1 MMEIDKDYDW
11 YGTSGAPKT
20 RIPEEYNWY
29 SPATPPAAGAEDT
42 GTWSYGGEDIT
53 GNITLPENW
62 TTATDYL
69 KGLLGGDY
77 SIGGGGSDAWGM
89 AKARAQQML
98 GTGEPVDISGW
109 WEAQKPVYAQSYEDQ
124 MRQMAEE
131 AGLGGM
137 RWSSPLQRNIA
148 DMIRRGETQLTAE
161 AMTKQLSAEEAAKQ
175 RVLETMGVLGQIGAG
190 ESQAGMAGAANKMA
204 AIQSLL
210 GAGQS
215 EAELSMNLANQ
226 LAGMG
231 TGLYGME
238 QSQYEDIYN
247 PPWMQYGTQLA
258 GQAAQGRPQT
268 YQPSIWENLAGAAS
282 YLPGLLKPTT
292 LGQTAAPQGR
302 TFTNLPYYEPEP
314 MYYGG

>member
-1 MMEIDKDYDW
+1 MMEIDKGFDW
-11 YGTSGAPKT
+11 YGRAKSPRT
-20 RIPEEYNWY
+20 RISEEYDRY

-69 KGLLGGDY
+69 KGLLSGTYG
-77 SIGGGGSDAWGM
+77 IGGGGSDAWGM

-109 WEAQKPVYAQSYEDQ
+109 WEAQKPVYQQAYEDQ

-131 AGLGGM
+131 AGLGGT
-137 RWSSPLQRNIA
+137 RWSSVLQRNIA
-148 DMIRRGETQLTAE
+148 DMMRRGETQLTAE

-175 RVLETMGVLGQIGAG
+175 RILETMGVLGQIGAG

-226 LAGMG
+226 LAGLG

-238 QSQYEDIYN
+238 QAQYGNIYN
-247 PPWMQYGTQLA
+247 PPWMQYGLGLS
-258 GQAAQGRPQT
+258 GQAAQGLLQT
-268 YQPSIWENLAGAAS
+268 YQPSTWEQLAGAAS
-282 YLPGLLKPTT
+282 YLPKIVKEFETPDGDSQDKMSILMTLLGSGLV
-292 LGQTAAPQGR
+292 
-302 TFTNLPYYEPEP
+302 
-314 MYYGG
+314 